1 MQQPDSEKWHTA
13 MGKERDCLDNA
24 GTWGEVKKTT
34 VPPGHRILRGKWVYK
49 RKRDGTYKACW
60 VVKGFEQVRG
70 LDYQQVFAAVARA
83 DTFRTLSA
91 IATLLGS
98 DISNFD
104 IHAAFLHGKIDK

>member
-24 GTWGEVKKTT
+24 GTWEEVKKTT

-49 RKRDGTYKACW
+49 RKRDGTYKARW

-70 LDYQQVFAAVARA
+70 LDY
-83 DTFRTLSA
+83 
-91 IATLLGS
+91 
-98 DISNFD
+98 
-104 IHAAFLHGKIDK
+104 